1 MSDPAGGLSPP
12 APLAGEHDIEP
23 FDCGEALLDAWL
35 KRRARAN
42 QASGASRTY
51 VVCEGRRVVA
61 YSALASGAVAIA
73 AASGR
78 VRRNMPDPIPM
89 IVLGRLAVDRSWQ
102 GRGLGRALLRDAIER
117 SIQAAGIVGA
127 RGLLVHALNPA
138 AKRFYE
144 SAGLIESPID
154 PMLLMVSLSDANL
167 RG

>member
-1 MSDPAGGLSPP
+1 MSDPAGGPSPP
-12 APLAGEHDIEP
+12 APLAGEHDLEP
-23 FDCGEALLDAWL
+23 FDCGAVLLDSWL

-73 AASGR
+73 ATSSG
-78 VRRNMPDPIPM
+78 VRRNMPEPIPM
-89 IVLGRLAVDRSWQ
+89 IVLGRLAVDRSWR

-144 SAGLIESPID
+144 SGGLVESPID